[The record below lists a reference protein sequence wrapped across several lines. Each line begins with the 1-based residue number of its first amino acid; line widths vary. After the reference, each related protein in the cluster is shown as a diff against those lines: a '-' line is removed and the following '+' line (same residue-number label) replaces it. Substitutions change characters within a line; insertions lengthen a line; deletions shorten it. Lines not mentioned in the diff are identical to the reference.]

1 MATPTSWTS
10 GNMSWPAAVSS
21 PDGRPLM
28 PYLDACRAA
37 AAERCEALTG
47 STGWFGSQIGDTTPS
62 TEWAARWADEIDALC
77 GRGRLTNGAT
87 GFGWVEKDAT
97 YGGTAASPDLLTA
110 NDVVTR
116 IIGDNR
122 LQAAASTP
130 MSWEWIYQ
138 QYLILRELV
147 WLMNRNPLQDFFTDP
162 ADLSDGEGAS
172 RGPGTTLAMAKTS
185 AEANYVAIGLAVPP
199 RTFLSGTRSWVFM
212 PPIGWNYNAQIRNES
227 GKVESVDASTHAREV
242 DYYFFVRA
250 TTGVAQTKEW
260 DAQGNTDYL
269 GGAWA
274 EDTYVHIDR
283 ATAATGT
290 SYSAYQG
297 DTQPTTWPTFVPVIA
312 TEMAA
317 RGWEAVQPFAIAK
330 HNVSSGF
337 SFN

>member
-1 MATPTSWTS
+1 MATPASWTS
-10 GNMSWPAAVSS
+10 DNMSWPSSVSS

-47 STGWFGSQIGDTTPS
+47 STGWFGSQIGDTMPS

-87 GFGWVEKDAT
+87 GFGWVEKDTT
-97 YGGTAASPDLLTA
+97 YGGTASSPDILTA
-110 NDVVTR
+110 NDIVTR

-138 QYLILRELV
+138 QYSILRQLV

-162 ADLSDGEGAS
+162 ADNSDGDGVS
-172 RGPGTTLAMAKTS
+172 FGPGTTLALAKAS
-185 AEANYVAIGLAVPP
+185 AESNYGTAAGFDA
-199 RTFLSGTRSWVFM
+199 RTILSAFRNIVYL
-212 PPIGWNYNAQIRNES
+212 PPIGWNYNAQIRNYS

-250 TTGVAQTKEW
+250 TTGPAHTNEW
-260 DAQGNTDYL
+260 DAQGNTDYS
-269 GGAWA
+269 GGVWA
-274 EDTYVHIDR
+274 ENTYVHIDR

-297 DTQPTTWPTFVPVIA
+297 DTQATTWSTFVPVIA
-312 TEMAA
+312 TEMAS

-330 HNVSSGF
+330 HNVTSGF